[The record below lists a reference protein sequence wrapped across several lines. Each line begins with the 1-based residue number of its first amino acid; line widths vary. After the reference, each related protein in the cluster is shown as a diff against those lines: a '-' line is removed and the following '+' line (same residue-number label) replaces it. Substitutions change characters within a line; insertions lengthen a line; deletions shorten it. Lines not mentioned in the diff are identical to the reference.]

1 MLGPRRAYQ
10 RGYIRGTREHTLS
23 ILAIVRG
30 GNFFEAE
37 KNKTL
42 LEAFLSKI
50 AIFEKKSKKGKKG
63 KRGETI
69 SVNIILF
76 LFLLKVKEPEAGAH
90 ARRGNLHQG

>member
-50 AIFEKKSKKGKKG
+50 AIFEKKSKKGKKS
-63 KRGETI
+63 KNELDVI
-69 SVNIILF
+69 STGFSNQ
-76 LFLLKVKEPEAGAH
+76 AAH
-90 ARRGNLHQG
+90 V